1 MVSDESTLVRLKTID
16 RKFQVSITQKPHV
29 KDKDAYLEYMT
40 KKHEWYNSKF
50 FLLKE
55 LYQAKL

>member
-1 MVSDESTLVRLKTID
+1 MVSDESTLVRLQTID
-16 RKFQVSITQKPHV
+16 RKFKVATQKPSV
-29 KDKDAYLEYMT
+29 KDKDAYLNYMT
-40 KKHEWYNSKF
+40 KKHEWFNSKF